1 MTFIE
6 KLERENFA
14 IYWKINFYFYL
25 TPPLVTN
32 IATKISPMSWKY
44 RYYDFTLYWHQLMF
58 SSCLGVA
65 SSSTSLQ
72 LP

>member
-32 IATKISPMSWKY
+32 IATIQV
-44 RYYDFTLYWHQLMF
+44 L
-58 SSCLGVA
+58 
-65 SSSTSLQ
+65 
-72 LP
+72 